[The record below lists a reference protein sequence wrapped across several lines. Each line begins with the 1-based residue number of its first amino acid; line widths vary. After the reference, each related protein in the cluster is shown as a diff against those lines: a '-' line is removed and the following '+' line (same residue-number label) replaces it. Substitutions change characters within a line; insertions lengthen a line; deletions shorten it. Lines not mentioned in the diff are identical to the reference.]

1 MRSSADRCGTV
12 IRGSQTSCSWTGAM
26 AGPAPGDRPRRCRG
40 PRLGLLLGACLL
52 GLMAFPRA
60 AGAASIVNPDNG
72 HYYEAVARAA
82 GISWNAAN
90 TAANAR
96 TYQGMHGH
104 LATITSPAKT
114 SFILRNFPE
123 AIAGYYCLGGIQSHG
138 LLDPAAGWQWVT
150 GEPWSYTN
158 WHVVDGTE
166 PNDYHGL
173 GTGPNDENKLQFWA
187 QGDAPWN
194 DIRPFSIESFGYL
207 VEYEPDP
214 TGDPPAITG
223 YAVDQ
228 PGIASP
234 SSVPP
239 GTLLR
244 VTGTNLGNEGTVLFD
259 GDPLPAAVASWNP
272 VEIRLWVPTAPSYP
286 FQTHVTVITNRRQAA
301 GGDFTITKPTAGQD
315 NLLANGSFEFPDS
328 SSAPDPSGY
337 VYGQP
342 IQPDNPD
349 YHGYSIPGWRIP
361 FGAIKLVRGG
371 WQQAA
376 GQGKQ
381 SIDLVGS
388 PGAGIIQQTFFTQSG
403 KNYTFSGY
411 FAHNPGIADA
421 RAVVYLSHG
430 FWTEDLVEVFYSRG
444 YTTASSMGWGRL
456 SFTFKAPATQTTLT
470 IQDISGQNDHEGIA
484 LDGLKVTPT
493 N

>member
-1 MRSSADRCGTV
+1 MRSSADRWGAV
-12 IRGSQTSCSWTGAM
+12 VRRSPPSCSWTGARG
-26 AGPAPGDRPRRCRG
+26 APARSFALFLGV
-40 PRLGLLLGACLL
+40 GLLSAASLV
-52 GLMAFPRA
+52 RA
-60 AGAASIVNPDNG
+60 AQPGPVMNPGNG
-72 HYYEAVARAA
+72 HYYEAVAKAS
-82 GISWNAAN
+82 GISWNKAN
-90 TAANAR
+90 DEANAR
-96 TYQGMHGH
+96 MFKGMHGH
-104 LATITSPAKT
+104 LATITSPAEND
-114 SFILRNFPE
+114 FIFKNLPQ
-123 AIAGYYCLGGIQSHG
+123 AVAGYYCLGGIQSHG

-166 PNDYHGL
+166 PNDYYGL
-173 GTGPNDENKLQFWA
+173 GTSSNDENKLQFWA
-187 QGDAPWN
+187 QEDAPWN
-194 DIRPFSIESFGYL
+194 DIRPTSVESYGYV

-214 TGDPPAITG
+214 SGDSPTITG

-239 GTLLR
+239 DTLLR
-244 VTGTNLGNEGTVLFD
+244 VTGTNLGTLGTVLFD
-259 GDPLPAAVASWNP
+259 GDPLPAAVASWTP
-272 VEIRLWVPTAPSYP
+272 VEIRLWVPTASSYP

-301 GGDFTITKPTAGQD
+301 GGDFTITAPTPGQD

-349 YHGYSIPGWRIP
+349 YNGYSIPGWRIRS
-361 FGAIKLVRGG
+361 GTIKLVRVG
-371 WQQAA
+371 WQQAS

-388 PGAGIIQQTFFTQSG
+388 PGAGIIEQTFFTQSG
-403 KNYTFSGY
+403 KNYVFSGY
-411 FAHNPGIADA
+411 YAHNPGIADA
-421 RAVVYLSHG
+421 RALVYFSHG
-430 FWTEDLVEVFYSRG
+430 FWTEDLMWIFYAWG
-444 YTTASSMGWGRL
+444 YTTLGSMGWRHFSL
-456 SFTFKAPATQTTLT
+456 PFKAPAAQTTLM
-470 IQDISGQNDHEGIA
+470 IQDVSGQNDHEGLT
-484 LDGLKVTPT
+484 LDGLKVTPS